1 MADQTNI
8 SKAQKLLEEMNAK
21 YGATP
26 SAPAQQPTQPPQQQV
41 QPPQQR
47 GLVNDAMSLIKG
59 RQQQI
64 DKASGYARGGKIVK
78 RAFEYGGLTDG
89 AVLEDDGG
97 LAAGLAAIELG
108 KSRDS
113 RDMQQIESAFA
124 SLAGYSCGG
133 KVKAHADGGKVS
145 SNKDSEKSILLGAAE
160 VAGNGIMKAAKGAGE
175 MMRWATGGPPPVR
188 HDNPPPYVDSESHT
202 KDKKYASGGKVK
214 TIKGPGTSTS
224 DSIPAKVK
232 ETGEPILVSNGE
244 RILSKKQDKLLEKI
258 AKMLGYETTDDLLA
272 SGTGRP
278 VGPTMKDGKKAAALG
293 WNNDV
298 EDEYTNAVKSKSSAF
313 SQMMPNTSEAIASA
327 GKDIGTAVDAG
338 NYANAAGLSF
348 GDVPKYFNAA
358 LNDVFGNPARQAAPV
373 VSQVASGLVGN
384 VNSTKSEPT
393 NPPGLL
399 KEATAPGY
407 GPQDGPQQAAGSAT
421 NQATSPLITGR
432 NDKGII
438 TADSAQS
445 AYGNDMG
452 RSGKVFGTYD
462 GKGVNDI
469 LARENAARADMIA
482 MSMPQVGGTAPGI
495 LGNGSLGTLPG
506 GQSIEEW
513 NRNVGVKTQLG
524 LDPKS
529 RVAYEDQ
536 VAKNNTQLRG
546 QDMAREASM
555 YGNDVQAQRAS
566 GHDQMLMRGQDM
578 QAQAEAARLAGTPM
592 DNRIKGAQ
600 VSSLEELA
608 KLRGNLLNAKTP
620 EEQAKATAL
629 LRAYS
634 GNTEENKPWAH
645 VVGGGVDE
653 VTGQQRPQYIVTGRG
668 DQATT
673 ASTGADIAKRGQ
685 RIGNSPYDEGT
696 ILNKDGKKYVV
707 KNGQPVLA
715 S

>member
-1 MADQTNI
+1 
-8 SKAQKLLEEMNAK
+8 
-21 YGATP
+21 
-26 SAPAQQPTQPPQQQV
+26 
-41 QPPQQR
+41 
-47 GLVNDAMSLIKG
+47 
-59 RQQQI
+59 
-64 DKASGYARGGKIVK
+64 
-78 RAFEYGGLTDG
+78 
-89 AVLEDDGG
+89 
-97 LAAGLAAIELG
+97 
-108 KSRDS
+108 
-113 RDMQQIESAFA
+113 
-124 SLAGYSCGG
+124 
-133 KVKAHADGGKVS
+133 
-145 SNKDSEKSILLGAAE
+145 
-160 VAGNGIMKAAKGAGE
+160 
-175 MMRWATGGPPPVR
+175 
-188 HDNPPPYVDSESHT
+188 
-202 KDKKYASGGKVK
+202 
-214 TIKGPGTSTS
+214 
-224 DSIPAKVK
+224 
-232 ETGEPILVSNGE
+232 
-244 RILSKKQDKLLEKI
+244 
-258 AKMLGYETTDDLLA
+258 MLGYETTDDLLA
-272 SGTGRP
+272 SGTGRS
-278 VGPTMKDGKKAAALG
+278 VGPTMKDGKRAAGKGWGTNNDDEDAASIYDPAYDALKKIPEQAFPNTMSAIQSGGDAAKAAA
-293 WNNDV
+293 
-298 EDEYTNAVKSKSSAF
+298 
-313 SQMMPNTSEAIASA
+313 
-327 GKDIGTAVDAG
+327 DAG
-338 NYANAAGLSF
+338 NYGGALGQVGRGAIGGIVGLGKDVMNSAAYVLDPAANALKTLVT
-348 GDVPKYFNAA
+348 GDSAPINK
-358 LNDVFGNPARQAAPV
+358 PAP
-373 VSQVASGLVGN
+373 SYI
-384 VNSTKSEPT
+384 T
-393 NPPGLL
+393 NPSGLL

-513 NRNVGVKTQLG
+513 NRNVGVKTQIGLG
-524 LDPKS
+524 PKA
-529 RVAYEDQ
+529 RAIYEDQ
-536 VAKNNTQLRG
+536 AAKNELQRRG
-546 QDMAREASM
+546 QDFTRETSM
-555 YGNDVQAQRAS
+555 YGNDAQAKRAA

-578 QAQAEAARLAGTPM
+578 QAQSESARLAGNPM

-707 KNGQPVLA
+707 KNSQPVLA

>member
-64 DKASGYARGGKIVK
+64 DKASGYAG
-78 RAFEYGGLTDG
+78 
-89 AVLEDDGG
+89 
-97 LAAGLAAIELG
+97 
-108 KSRDS
+108 
-113 RDMQQIESAFA
+113 
-124 SLAGYSCGG
+124 GG
-133 KVKAHADGGKVS
+133 KVKAHAS
-145 SNKDSEKSILLGAAE
+145 GAK
-160 VAGNGIMKAAKGAGE
+160 I
-175 MMRWATGGPPPVR
+175 
-188 HDNPPPYVDSESHT
+188 
-202 KDKKYASGGKVK
+202 K

-232 ETGEPILVSNGE
+232 ETGEKILVSNDE

-258 AKMLGYETTDDLLA
+258 AKMLGYETTDELLA

-298 EDEYTNAVKSKSSAF
+298 EDEYTNALK
-313 SQMMPNTSEAIASA
+313 SEAVAPIVPAGETPRQQKDFSGEFLGDLKNWMASKTPVASEEEAAKLRGVDDPFIVGPGAVSRTMMRQAGNALVHEPLVENKQQGSA
-327 GKDIGTAVDAG
+327 GRKLT
-338 NYANAAGLSF
+338 L
-348 GDVPKYFNAA
+348 PE
-358 LNDVFGNPARQAAPV
+358 NPAMSPNP
-373 VSQVASGLVGN
+373 SGVLAKLTGSYPT
-384 VNSTKSEPT
+384 STTE
-393 NPPGLL
+393 NYV
-399 KEATAPGY
+399 E
-407 GPQDGPQQAAGSAT
+407 Q

-432 NDKGII
+432 NDKGVI

-469 LARENAARADMIA
+469 LARENAAREGIINSMINA
-482 MSMPQVGGTAPGI
+482 
-495 LGNGSLGTLPG
+495 NGPAGAGFAALPDNATLPG
-506 GQSIEEW
+506 GGS
-513 NRNVGVKTQLG
+513 
-524 LDPKS
+524 
-529 RVAYEDQ
+529 VADW
-536 VAKNNTQLRG
+536 NNTVGMSAEDKAKYTL
-546 QDMAREASM
+546 ARQGVDNGRYST
-555 YGNDVQAQRAS
+555 DVQAQRAA

-578 QAQAEAARLAGTPM
+578 QAQSEAARLAGNPM

-634 GNTEENKPWAH
+634 GGANKEAHQTAH
-645 VVGGGVDE
+645 VVGVYDGMGNKIGERLAVAPSGGEPSFYDPSGKNA
-653 VTGQQRPQYIVTGRG
+653 GQQKRPY
-668 DQATT
+668 
-673 ASTGADIAKRGQ
+673 ADFEKAYLAQRPGTSAAQIKADYEAYAKG
-685 RIGNSPYDEGT
+685 
-696 ILNKDGKKYVV
+696 
-707 KNGQPVLA
+707 
-715 S
+715 